1 MNQKRLEK
9 LTGHEIE
16 PSLPRSLYPCFSS
29 DFLQIFFRFTLPVF
43 GYNVVMYIERV
54 PNRNS
59 PPAVL
64 LRESYREGDKVR
76 KRTLANLSKLP
87 DPVID
92 NLKIALK
99 GGTAIEN
106 LPSSFTVIRSLP
118 HGHVA
123 ATLSTLR
130 KLNLHNLIA
139 PENSQKRG
147 LVEAMIVARILEPRS
162 KLATA
167 RGLNAQTCSSS
178 LSQILGVEKASS
190 EDLYEAMD
198 WLVERQEKIE
208 NELAKRHL
216 SEGSLVLY
224 DLSSTYFEGTQ
235 CPLAKYGYSRD
246 KKKGYLQIVF
256 GLICDRYGC
265 PIAVEVFEGNTS
277 DTATLTAQIQKIR
290 HRFGLR
296 QVVWVGDRGMIT
308 TTRITE
314 DFKSEEGIDWITALR
329 ASQIRKLVEQDA
341 VQLSLF
347 DERTRVEFSS
357 DDYPGER
364 LIACRNPLLAQEK
377 THLREI
383 LLSKTARELDQIVA
397 ATQRQRR
404 PLTGADKI
412 GLRVGKVLNQ
422 RVVESR
428 TSFSQ
433 L

>member
-1 MNQKRLEK
+1 
-9 LTGHEIE
+9 
-16 PSLPRSLYPCFSS
+16 
-29 DFLQIFFRFTLPVF
+29 
-43 GYNVVMYIERV
+43 MYIERV

-178 LSQILGVEKASS
+178 LSQILG
-190 EDLYEAMD
+190 
-198 WLVERQEKIE
+198 
-208 NELAKRHL
+208 
-216 SEGSLVLY
+216 
-224 DLSSTYFEGTQ
+224 
-235 CPLAKYGYSRD
+235 
-246 KKKGYLQIVF
+246 
-256 GLICDRYGC
+256 
-265 PIAVEVFEGNTS
+265 FEGNTQN
-277 DTATLTAQIQKIR
+277 TATLTAQIQKVR

-308 TTRITE
+308 TTRIVE